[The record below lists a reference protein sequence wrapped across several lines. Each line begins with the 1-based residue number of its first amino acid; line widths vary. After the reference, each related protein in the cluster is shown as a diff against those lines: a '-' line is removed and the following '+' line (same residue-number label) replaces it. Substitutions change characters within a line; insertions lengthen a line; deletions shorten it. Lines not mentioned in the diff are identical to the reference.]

1 MTTENALGLLLDIDG
16 NITEIV
22 NDAHGLIGGVTAGMP
37 FARLAASGSLAKAL
51 SFITQIRKE
60 GVAFDW
66 EFNIATDQP
75 RSLHFTGG
83 KVGDRILVVAALNG
97 AVALHYYEEMMRINN
112 EQVNALRQVYGELQ
126 RDTNLYDEVSRL
138 NNELVG
144 MQRELAKKNAQLTQL
159 NQEKNRFL
167 GIAAHD
173 LRNPLHAILMLS
185 DFLLDECTEGEQKE
199 FLEEIR
205 SSSTFMARLIDDL
218 LDVAKIESGQVALE
232 LAMCDINDLLE
243 ATIKRQNLMASRKQ
257 VEINLV
263 DQPLPP
269 ALIDISKIEQVLNNL
284 IGNALKFS
292 LPGGQ
297 IDVRVRAADERF
309 EIEVQDWGVGI
320 PPEIQSRL
328 FTAFAKGQTG
338 TAGERSTGLGL
349 VIVKRIV
356 QAHGGEIHVE
366 SRLGEGSTFTVQLP
380 IRPQQMA
387 ETA

>member
-112 EQVNALRQVYGELQ
+112 EQTNTLRQVYGELQ

-138 NNELVG
+138 NNELVD

-263 DQPLPP
+263 GQPLPP

>member
-1 MTTENALGLLLDIDG
+1 MNQENALGLLLDAVD
-16 NITEIV
+16 NIVEVIS
-22 NDAHGLIGGVTAGMP
+22 DPHGLVPNIKLGMP

-51 SFITQIRKE
+51 SFITQIHKD

-66 EFNIATDQP
+66 EFNIATEQP

-83 KVGDRILVVAALNG
+83 KIGDRILVVAALNG

-112 EQVNALRQVYGELQ
+112 EQTNTLRQVYGEMQ

-185 DFLLDECTEGEQKE
+185 EFLLDESVEEEQKE

-205 SSSTFMARLIDDL
+205 SSTTFMARLIDDL

-232 LAMCDINDLLE
+232 RAQCDINQLLE
-243 ATIKRQNLMASRKQ
+243 TTVKRQNLLAGRKQ
-257 VEINLV
+257 VEINFV
-263 DQPLPP
+263 GQPLPP

-284 IGNALKFS
+284 IGNAIKYS

-297 IDVRVRAADERF
+297 IEVRLHQAGERF
-309 EIEVQDWGVGI
+309 EIEVQDWGTGI
-320 PPEIQSRL
+320 PPEIQSKL
-328 FTAFAKGQTG
+328 FTAFAKG
-338 TAGERSTGLGL
+338 
-349 VIVKRIV
+349 
-356 QAHGGEIHVE
+356 
-366 SRLGEGSTFTVQLP
+366 
-380 IRPQQMA
+380 
-387 ETA
+387 